1 MAKPG
6 HYATPDI
13 PGVRSFVLLV
23 FARGEW
29 REKMTA
35 RQNRLFCFGFGFSA
49 ERLARDLLKQ
59 GWLVAGTCRDQ
70 RKLESLEAAGIE
82 AFIFNDYRPLA
93 SASEALSATTH
104 LLTSVPPGP
113 EGDPVLI
120 HHRQD
125 IASIDGLAWVGYLST
140 TGVYG
145 NRNGDWVDETSDRT
159 PSGDRGARRVAAEN
173 AWLDLWRLHE
183 VPVHLFRLAGIYGPG
198 RNALETVRSGRARR
212 VDKPGQVFSRIH
224 VDDIAQ
230 VIEASIGATHP
241 GRAYN
246 VCDDEAAPPE
256 EIVEFACRLLGVEP
270 PPLVPFEK
278 AELTPMARSFY
289 ADNKRVSNKRI
300 KQELAVHLKWPT
312 FREGLRGLLESA
324 AKSTSS

>member
-1 MAKPG
+1 
-6 HYATPDI
+6 
-13 PGVRSFVLLV
+13 
-23 FARGEW
+23 
-29 REKMTA
+29 
-35 RQNRLFCFGFGFSA
+35 
-49 ERLARDLLKQ
+49 
-59 GWLVAGTCRDQ
+59 
-70 RKLESLEAAGIE
+70 
-82 AFIFNDYRPLA
+82 
-93 SASEALSATTH
+93 
-104 LLTSVPPGP
+104 
-113 EGDPVLI
+113 
-120 HHRQD
+120 
-125 IASIDGLAWVGYLST
+125 
-140 TGVYG
+140 
-145 NRNGDWVDETSDRT
+145 
-159 PSGDRGARRVAAEN
+159 
-173 AWLDLWRLHE
+173 
-183 VPVHLFRLAGIYGPG
+183 
-198 RNALETVRSGRARR
+198 
-212 VDKPGQVFSRIH
+212 